1 VRKKLLFV
9 VVLLV
14 LLTSTVVAASAG
26 GHNADQLSNAGWFC
40 VNAGPHN
47 WTHCF
52 TPGFDPTSESL
63 NVKVFSEDGDTF
75 LGTELLIRDDIYK
88 GQPCIQDGGGA
99 YDLLP
104 AAPDGPF
111 PVAYR
116 ACHHF
121 DTSG

>member
-1 VRKKLLFV
+1 MRKKLLFV

-26 GHNADQLSNAGWFC
+26 GHNADQLENAGWTCF
-40 VNAGPHN
+40 NAGPNN
-47 WTHCF
+47 WTHCLK
-52 TPGFDPTSESL
+52 PRFDPTGESQI
-63 NVKVFSEDGDTF
+63 VKVFSVDGDTF
-75 LGTELLIRDDIYK
+75 LGTALLILDDLYA
-88 GQPCIQDGGGA
+88 GQPCATDGGGEYA
-99 YDLLP
+99 LLP
-104 AAPDGPF
+104 AAPDGF